1 MSQTI
6 SRRSLLGAAPFSL
19 SLLPALRGGIGARC
33 FLPALLHTGWITD
46 LATEPDPAAT
56 WPSMRVDGQL
66 LEDYSQTF
74 RLMKQLGYNEVV
86 IWGFLFRGI
95 GLRHPE
101 FSRCHTRSED

>member
-19 SLLPALRGGIGARC
+19 SLLPVLREELRPL
-33 FLPALLHTGWITD
+33 LPSRTAYTGWITD

-66 LEDYSQTF
+66 LEIRPRRF
-74 RLMKQLGYNEVV
+74 G
-86 IWGFLFRGI
+86 
-95 GLRHPE
+95 
-101 FSRCHTRSED
+101 